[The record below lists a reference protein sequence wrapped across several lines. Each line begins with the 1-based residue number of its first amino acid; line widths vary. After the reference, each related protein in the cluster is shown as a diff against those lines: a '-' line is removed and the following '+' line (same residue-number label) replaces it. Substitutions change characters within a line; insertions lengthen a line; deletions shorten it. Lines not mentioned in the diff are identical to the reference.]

1 MLKKRYVFGETLS
14 YGCKVSFTFCLSN
27 EFGRSF
33 KMVLLRKQKTN
44 SLLLYFKVLH
54 VGIAKWSLHAHLV
67 SQEFLLMAE
76 VYI

>member
-1 MLKKRYVFGETLS
+1 
-14 YGCKVSFTFCLSN
+14 
-27 EFGRSF
+27 
-33 KMVLLRKQKTN
+33 MVLLRKQKTN